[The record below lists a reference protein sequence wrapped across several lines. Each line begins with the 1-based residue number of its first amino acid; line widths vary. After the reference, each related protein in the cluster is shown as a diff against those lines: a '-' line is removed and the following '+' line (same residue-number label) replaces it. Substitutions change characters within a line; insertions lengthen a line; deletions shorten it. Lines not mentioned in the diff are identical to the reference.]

1 MFRYAIL
8 AGGIVLAAL
17 AIVHPAPRP
26 PASLVAPSP
35 RATSVAVVAR
45 ASRGAAVVYVAGAVR
60 RPGLYTLDAGA
71 RADEA
76 VRRAG
81 GFTRDADAAG
91 VNLAQPVADG
101 DEVEV
106 PVVGASPRHRSR
118 RGAHARSRS
127 RRPRHVGIVE
137 LNTAGEQAL
146 AAVPGVGA
154 AIAGRIVEVRERE
167 GPFDSL
173 DELLDVAG
181 MNESRLERARPYLR
195 L

>member
-8 AGGIVLAAL
+8 AGGIALAAL

-26 PASLVAPSP
+26 PAALVAPSP
-35 RATSVAVVAR
+35 RATGIAVAAR
-45 ASRGAAVVYVAGAVR
+45 ASRGAMVVYVAGAVR
-60 RPGLYTLDAGA
+60 RPGLYRLVAGA
-71 RADEA
+71 RADDA

-106 PVVGASPRHRSR
+106 PVVGAAPRHRSR

-127 RRPRHVGIVE
+127 RRRRVGIVE
-137 LNTAGEQAL
+137 LNAAGEQAL
-146 AAVPGVGA
+146 AEIPGVGA
-154 AIAGRIVEVRERE
+154 AIAGRIVEVRDRE

-181 MNESRLERARPYLR
+181 MSESRLERARPYLR